1 MCVCLQAQLFC
12 GCSVCFLIPSGMM
25 MMMMVMVMVM
35 GMVTVVCVSPI
46 DSFHEIP
53 GTPTSI
59 IFEYV

>member
-1 MCVCLQAQLFC
+1 
-12 GCSVCFLIPSGMM
+12 

-59 IFEYV
+59 IFEYVW